1 MPSPEQPQTS
11 EPQIPQQPEGQVP
24 TADAANG
31 PEQAE
36 QHFKTVAVRVHE
48 DVHAQLSFIAQLSG
62 SNLSEQIRRAIGD
75 RITAAQSDP
84 ELIARAEAA
93 SKQIEREAAARTA
106 AIAGFI
112 GKPATA
118 AAAGRQPR
126 TAKTTRQRN

>member
-1 MPSPEQPQTS
+1 MPSPEQPQTT
-11 EPQIPQQPEGQVP
+11 EPQAPQQPEGQVP
-24 TADAANG
+24 TPDAANR
-31 PEQAE
+31 PELAE

-93 SKQIEREAAARTA
+93 SEQIEREAAARTA

-112 GKPATA
+112 GKPATKA
-118 AAAGRQPR
+118 TAGRAPR
-126 TAKTTRQRN
+126 AAKTTRQGR